1 MTSQAQHATPQ
12 SAQQQSSQQSWSVK
26 GIAPPVREAVKEAAR
41 RSGMTIGEW
50 LSLVITQ
57 QADMQQAA
65 RPADRPNPRDER
77 WAEIAAHLSRLA
89 RRDTA
94 RHDAPQ
100 APPHPGIQ
108 QAFPASAIERLLRDI
123 AARSEQ
129 RSREQAMRLAE
140 ALTGLARYMA
150 NAEERRRED
159 ALRAATQQE
168 QATAELT
175 RTLAAVAKRIRR
187 IEQQTAH
194 RLEHLPKD
202 VAAPLQ
208 EAALQQTQAIA
219 AMELRLA
226 HQMHDIL
233 RQLQEGRDTRDAT
246 PEAGQI
252 EVEDRLARAIVDIRS
267 RQVELAR
274 LEAGE
279 DDGAPQ
285 QAIIER
291 LEGLSRKLDAALRP
305 ATEALQQPELGEV
318 LARLDR
324 IDSRLE
330 EDRPPLELA
339 RIEDMVRSLS
349 ENVERLHLAGAP
361 DNGGERELHDA
372 TSTGVV
378 DRLAEQISHLAQRL
392 DDVARHT
399 RESTAADGAQPVDD
413 GRLQALETSIGALSA
428 QLRGLP
434 QADDASLERM
444 ARVAA
449 REALAALSARD
460 DAPDQRTRELRE
472 RELRASDTLD
482 AVHSTLERIV
492 DRLALLEE
500 DLRARGL
507 RGKGTEEP
515 ERRAAQAL
523 ARAGAT
529 GGGPGPETPPAD
541 GPENLLARE
550 TTGLTENVG
559 FTASFIAAARRAA
572 MAGADET
579 RSQGAEGGDAASDDA
594 ATASR
599 RRSLMIGLG
608 ALIAAT
614 GAAQIS
620 AALMHGAARL
630 S

>member
-94 RHDAPQ
+94 RHDTPQ

-129 RSREQAMRLAE
+129 RSREQATRLAE

-159 ALRAATQQE
+159 AVRAATQQE

-202 VAAPLQ
+202 VTAPLQ

-399 RESTAADGAQPVDD
+399 RESTAADGAQPVHD

-529 GGGPGPETPPAD
+529 GGPGPETPPAD